1 VEACGDFSYVIVD
14 IIKAKE
20 RIKANKVSLNKA
32 EREKELAEADTQ
44 KKERNVERRAR
55 YAKLS
60 TEDAENFVFYKI
72 TLDDLEK
79 EEDLKPY
86 DPSKDDGDYM
96 RRAVDETE
104 SLDDTPEWA
113 SGLNAEK
120 REALHIIKDLVE
132 LTETAKMVGVLKSDG
147 GVR

>member
-1 VEACGDFSYVIVD
+1 MGKSTTWNGMNTP
-14 IIKAKE
+14 KSS
-20 RIKANKVSLNKA
+20 KANKVSLNKA
-32 EREKELAEADTQ
+32 EREKELAEADAQ
-44 KKERNVERRAR
+44 KKERNEERRAR
-55 YAKLS
+55 FAKL
-60 TEDAENFVFYKI
+60 TAEDAKNFVFHKI

-79 EEDLKPY
+79 GGDLKPY

-120 REALHIIKDLVE
+120 REALHIINDLVE